1 MISFFTKLGGRS
13 LKIDATRM
21 NDKISPTNT
30 LIVPISPTNTKNND
44 LEKILKK
51 RASNIY
57 LSDREQTTL
66 ENLTLSELSI
76 TSENLKNIDFVIGVW
91 QKSKAIISTIFLVSK
106 DDLVFKNQKATWNN
120 GIYLNEII
128 NNPDCQIGDV
138 VHGLPKDSDEPI
150 TAILD

>member
-1 MISFFTKLGGRS
+1 M
-13 LKIDATRM
+13 KIDATRM

>member
-1 MISFFTKLGGRS
+1 

-21 NDKISPTNT
+21 NDKISKTNT
-30 LIVPISPTNTKNND
+30 LIVPISPTNTENND
-44 LEKILKK
+44 LERILKK

-66 ENLTLSELSI
+66 EDLTLSELSI
-76 TSENLKNIDFVIGVW
+76 TSEGLKNIDFVIGVW
-91 QKSKAIISTIFLVSK
+91 QKSKAVISTIFLVSK
-106 DDLVFKNQKATWNN
+106 DDLVFKNQKATWNS

-138 VHGLPKDSDEPI
+138 VHGLPKDSNKPI
-150 TAILD
+150 PAFLD